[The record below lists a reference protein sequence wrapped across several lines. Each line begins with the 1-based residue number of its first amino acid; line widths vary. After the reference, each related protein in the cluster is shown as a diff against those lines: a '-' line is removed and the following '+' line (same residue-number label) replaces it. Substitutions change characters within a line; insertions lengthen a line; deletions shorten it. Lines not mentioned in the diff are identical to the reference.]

1 MDISK
6 VSQVWKQK
14 EFSEVSKKKAYTVI
28 QKVIQKNWKEE
39 RTRFQKVDSQFKK
52 KQIIEFDWSISIDH
66 VIWSIWF

>member
-28 QKVIQKNWKEE
+28 QKGYRNSESTLIQKNWKE
-39 RTRFQKVDSQFKK
+39 
-52 KQIIEFDWSISIDH
+52 
-66 VIWSIWF
+66 